1 MSPIMVTLRW
11 YVILVMYILEVF
23 WIEGDLSLNMSHNT
37 VVEDMLEVE

>member
-1 MSPIMVTLRW
+1 MI
-11 YVILVMYILEVF
+11 IVMYILQVY